1 VTPEKKKLA
10 VHMLDELKWP
20 YKPLT
25 TWEQRFVDSCEEQ
38 WEQKA
43 WFSEKQMEILER
55 IYAEKTN

>member
-1 VTPEKKKLA
+1 
-10 VHMLDELKWP
+10 MLDELKWP